1 MAHCIDIERGPVRD
15 LGLILER
22 GISNQFLFIRQ
33 RPDLMS
39 GLLEWR
45 PAMMRIH
52 ELVIIPTEKEE
63 KLAKNC
69 WDKNPI
75 LKIKSSQQSKQDEV
89 SRALWVSKRS
99 HTSHIARSRRLEI
112 LLECVKIWS
121 KPLTI
126 EAQGSHR
133 DIQGQ
138 WSKCGWMQKAWN
150 YQSQSNSIILFYVSW
165 NINEW
170 ILGCSRSGCP
180 LILSQVIFIFIF
192 RKGL

>member
-1 MAHCIDIERGPVRD
+1 MTLCGPLYWHWERPSQGFRTNFGTGDFQSISFHQTATRPDVGSPGVAACDDEDPRVGHHSDWERGK
-15 LGLILER
+15 
-22 GISNQFLFIRQ
+22 ISQKNK
-33 RPDLMS
+33 
-39 GLLEWR
+39 
-45 PAMMRIH
+45 
-52 ELVIIPTEKEE
+52 IP
-63 KLAKNC
+63 
-69 WDKNPI
+69 
-75 LKIKSSQQSKQDEV
+75 KIKSSQQTKQDEV

-126 EAQGSHR
+126 EAQGSHG